1 VILGKIALATLGA
14 VVLGG
19 TVLCSEG
26 LITVRVREHKPN
38 GSHVF
43 VVAPAMLAPIAM
55 RFAPQER
62 LQEAEKQI
70 RPYLPTIRAAVGELE
85 KCSDATFVEVQSPD
99 EHVRISKSSGAIVID
114 VDDTDDTVHVS
125 VPIRAVAVQSAIE
138 ELASAGPTA

>member
-1 VILGKIALATLGA
+1 VILGKIALGALGT

-43 VVAPAMLAPIAM
+43 VVVPAMLGPIGM
-55 RFAPQER
+55 RFAPRER
-62 LQEAEKQI
+62 LQEAAKQI
-70 RPYLPTIRAAVGELE
+70 RPYLPTIRVAMQELE
-85 KCSDATFVEVQSPD
+85 KCSDATFVEVQSPN
-99 EHVRISKSSGAIVID
+99 EHVRISKSWGAIVID
-114 VDDTDDTVHVS
+114 VDDADDTVHVS
-125 VPIRAVAVQSAIE
+125 VPIRAVQSAIE